1 MLHILKWISKYFPTK
16 VYDLDSTSLRK
27 KVFSGKNVWLV
38 DFFAPWCDHCQTLDP
53 HISIAAQVLIY
64 HYVCTI

>member
-1 MLHILKWISKYFPTK
+1 MLHILKWISKYFPIK
-16 VYDLDSTSLRK
+16 VYDLDPTSLRK
-27 KVFSGKNVWLV
+27 KVFSGKNVWFV

-64 HYVCTI
+64 HYISTI